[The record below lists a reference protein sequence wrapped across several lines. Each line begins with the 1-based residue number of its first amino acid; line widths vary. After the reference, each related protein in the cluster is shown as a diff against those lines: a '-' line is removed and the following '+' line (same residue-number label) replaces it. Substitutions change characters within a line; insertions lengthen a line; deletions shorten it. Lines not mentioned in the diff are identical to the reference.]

1 MRRELGGGE
10 RAWAAQG
17 ADALERASRVR
28 TVVFDKTG
36 TLTRGAPAVTGH
48 ALFGGAALHGAL
60 ALAAAAEASSEHPL
74 ARALLAYAR
83 ARLAPGA
90 PAGRGGAADEQ
101 AAGSP
106 RAEGAPGKARVFRVF
121 VFSSL
126 GLTAIALHCR
136 FPASLIGITKDFKKK
151 GVNSEFGLWSW
162 RLCAA
167 GGAARL
173 QRCGRRASGARA
185 CRRRGRP
192 ELGAAC
198 ARCGGAARPRPAR
211 LGAKRARRLG
221 GGRGRGRGQ
230 PGAGAGA
237 RRRSTRARRQ
247 PRAHGRGGRGAQQ
260 ARRAPVISLNLP

>member
-1 MRRELGGGE
+1 MRREPGGGE

-106 RAEGAPGKARVFRVF
+106 RAEGAPGKARVLRVYRVFRVF
-121 VFSSL
+121 RVFRVYRVYHVFRVFRGFRVCRVSVFLCFSCF
-126 GLTAIALHCR
+126 GLTTIALHCQLL
-136 FPASLIGITKDFKKK
+136 ASLIGITKNFQK
-151 GVNSEFGLWSW
+151 
-162 RLCAA
+162 
-167 GGAARL
+167 
-173 QRCGRRASGARA
+173 RR
-185 CRRRGRP
+185 
-192 ELGAAC
+192 E
-198 ARCGGAARPRPAR
+198 
-211 LGAKRARRLG
+211 
-221 GGRGRGRGQ
+221 Q
-230 PGAGAGA
+230 
-237 RRRSTRARRQ
+237 
-247 PRAHGRGGRGAQQ
+247 
-260 ARRAPVISLNLP
+260 